1 MSTSYKM
8 KHRADTSLLCQADKW
23 SPPSCCSSLRQQ
35 LHLLSE
41 RHIRVSASDSSVS
54 SLGRTRRPPQRSAS
68 GGRGEGWR
76 SGVCPRVKNRPEY
89 SYNTCHGVSA
99 VLHSESTQALHLIIF
114 VIGINIIILFDSGSY
129 FSQFFVIYVDF
140 LVYLS

>member
-1 MSTSYKM
+1 M
-8 KHRADTSLLCQADKW
+8 
-23 SPPSCCSSLRQQ
+23 
-35 LHLLSE
+35 
-41 RHIRVSASDSSVS
+41 
-54 SLGRTRRPPQRSAS
+54 
-68 GGRGEGWR
+68 
-76 SGVCPRVKNRPEY
+76 
-89 SYNTCHGVSA
+89 SA